1 MKRVANRVLVAALF
15 TALVLALL
23 WFQGLIF
30 RPQHVLAQVPAPA
43 ALAPGERAV
52 RVESRK
58 LARSQSQPGFVEAVD
73 AAHVSARVM
82 ASVREVAAREGDRV
96 ESGALLIALDDRDA
110 RARLAQAEAAQE
122 AARAQATA
130 AQLAFERVERL
141 QRGGAATEQELEG
154 ARAGHES
161 AKAAHERAAQGVTEA
176 QTALTWFEVRAP
188 FAGSVLVR
196 HVEPGQLATPGQPL
210 LTLYRED
217 QLRVTVAAPAEL
229 AARVRVDDEC
239 ELEFDNAT
247 ARSGRIARVLPSA
260 DASTGSVTLHIAP
273 ADVAGL
279 RPGQLAR
286 LIAPAGE
293 REALLVPAAAVE
305 RIGQI
310 ERVRVLS
317 AGRVSPVAVRT
328 GKRHGEFLE
337 VLSGLRAGDE
347 VVAP

>member
-1 MKRVANRVLVAALF
+1 MKRIGNRVLIAALF
-15 TALVLALL
+15 AALVLALL

-30 RPQHVLAQVPAPA
+30 RPQHALQRVPDPA
-43 ALAPGERAV
+43 LLAPGERAV
-52 RVESRK
+52 RVESRT

-73 AAHVSARVM
+73 AAHMSARVM
-82 ASVREVAAREGDRV
+82 ASVREVAVREGDRV
-96 ESGALLIALDDRDA
+96 ESGALLLALDDRDA
-110 RARLAQAEAAQE
+110 RAKLAQAEAARE

-154 ARAGHES
+154 ARAVHES
-161 AKAAHERAAQGVTEA
+161 AKAAHELAQQGVNEA
-176 QTALTWFEVRAP
+176 QAALSWFEVRAP
-188 FAGSVLVR
+188 FAGSVLER
-196 HVEPGQLATPGQPL
+196 NVEPGQLATPGQPL

-229 AARVRVDDEC
+229 ASRFGVDVEC
-239 ELEFDNAT
+239 ELEFDT
-247 ARSGRIARVLPSA
+247 APARRGRIERVLPSA
-260 DASTGSVTLHIAP
+260 DASTGSVTLHIALD
-273 ADVAGL
+273 DVTGL

-286 LIAPAGE
+286 LIAPVGE
-293 REALLVPAAAVE
+293 REALLVPFAAVE

-310 ERVRVLS
+310 ERVRVVS
-317 AGRVSPVAVRT
+317 SGRVSPVVVRT
-328 GKRHGEFLE
+328 GKRHGEFVE